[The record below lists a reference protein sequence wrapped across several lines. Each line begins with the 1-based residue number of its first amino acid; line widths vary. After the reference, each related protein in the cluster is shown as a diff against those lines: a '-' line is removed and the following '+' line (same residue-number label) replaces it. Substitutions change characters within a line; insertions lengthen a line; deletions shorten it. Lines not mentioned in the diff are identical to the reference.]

1 METRSHAFTQEEFDL
16 ICEGLNELLTN
27 REEFLELVERKDRAF
42 IQDEIDTINAL
53 LDRL

>member
-16 ICEGLNELLTN
+16 ICEGLNELLTSK
-27 REEFLELVERKDRAF
+27 EEFLGMVEERDR
-42 IQDEIDTINAL
+42 QYVQEEIDTINAL